1 MSRAMRVSHVPF
13 RVWDRDAAQKFFI
26 DVLGFELHP
35 RGAITYVRLGEVLM
49 ELLSAEEPEDPTTVP
64 YVFGVEVEDLDAAFA
79 SALASGASVV
89 RPPVERGLVLGTPSG
104 DRRPGWAAD
113 GASSVRGAR
122 RTDLCRVVPA
132 KI

>member
-1 MSRAMRVSHVPF
+1 MSRAIRVSHVPF

-64 YVFGVEVEDLDAAFA
+64 YVFGVEVEDLDAVFA

-89 RPPVERGLVLGTPSG
+89 RPPVSAVSFWGRQAVIGV
-104 DRRPGWAAD
+104 PGGPPMALRQYEAPD
-113 GASSVRGAR
+113 GPTFAEWYPR
-122 RTDLCRVVPA
+122 D
-132 KI
+132 